1 MGNVLGSRRVFVNNG
16 DEESAVV
23 FAFAEAAALGA
34 RSALMEAYRV
44 EEAAAAAADPAAG
57 DGAGGGGAAPAPL
70 MVGGVLSISNAAYA
84 AAEGADNAVRTLVL
98 RTMPPLLHSHQQ
110 SQKLLLINR

>member
-34 RSALMEAYRV
+34 RSALMEAYRL
-44 EEAAAAAADPAAG
+44 EEAAAAAAAAADPAAG
-57 DGAGGGGAAPAPL
+57 DGAGGEARLQLRSWWAACCPSP
-70 MVGGVLSISNAAYA
+70 
-84 AAEGADNAVRTLVL
+84 TL
-98 RTMPPLLHSHQQ
+98 RTPRRKERTMRSARWFAIYLQRTGEYLRRPT
-110 SQKLLLINR
+110 